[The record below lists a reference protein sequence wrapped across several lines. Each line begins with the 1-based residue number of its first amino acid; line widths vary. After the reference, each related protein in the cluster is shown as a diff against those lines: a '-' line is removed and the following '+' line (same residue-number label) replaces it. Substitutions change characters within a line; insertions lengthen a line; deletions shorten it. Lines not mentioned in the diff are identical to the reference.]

1 MVFNNSSSK
10 VLCLS
15 QCRRTVHLFVAM
27 ILFFFSLA
35 GRAEDTLSIHVS
47 HNQPNF
53 IVSLKANPT
62 TGYQW
67 SLVRFDNKLLTL
79 AESKYE
85 ASKTHLIGSGGKM
98 LFTFSLNKGMSYPKS
113 TQMVFKY
120 ARPWDKGES
129 ATVQNVTV
137 YFK

>member
-1 MVFNNSSSK
+1 MVFNNSSAKFLS
-10 VLCLS
+10 LS
-15 QCRRTVHLFVAM
+15 QCGRSTHLCITM
-27 ILFFFSLA
+27 ILLFFSFA
-35 GRAEDTLSIHVS
+35 GRAEDTLSIYVDHTQS
-47 HNQPNF
+47 NF

-67 SLVRFDNKLLTL
+67 SLVRFDKQLLTL
-79 AESKYE
+79 AESEYE
-85 ASKTHLIGSGGKM
+85 SSKTHLIGSGGKM
-98 LFTFSLNKGMSYPKS
+98 LFTFSLNREMSYPKS

-129 ATVQNVTV
+129 ARVQNVTV